1 METTASIK
9 VESTIK
15 IEAEEP
21 AQSRPLQ
28 IPVLKSEPE
37 STQKKEHL
45 DPVDLP
51 NSQKKVENPASQPKE
66 DASKEVLEQQK
77 NLIYKACFDF
87 IRSNMMPAVPKPMDM
102 FPNFLGMSPFG
113 SLLPDPYTLKAF
125 VNFKKEY
132 ETFASRM
139 NLPAYLPPISQSNP
153 PRSNLPTMPQ
163 TPSSNNSQKSN
174 ATPKKANAPVPIIT
188 PSKPVLQE
196 KESGQPPILSIIKA
210 ENNIIEK
217 KEENAE
223 QTSLLPLPV
232 AVENKSPEEDSPG
245 SHANASGD
253 EENSP
258 QSEKKVPKKK
268 AQNRIKNI
276 PGLIVQR
283 VRSSI
288 KNYLSLNPKL
298 DKHERR
304 LGYVD
309 KVLVN
314 VNKNDRDRLLAFLEG
329 YQKNWKTWNTIQN
342 FLKTNTKYGAILL
355 DVVLQFFGPD
365 GNDDFNEWL
374 TSGKMGQ
381 KSKIAVTEMKDKIGA
396 KFSKILLKAETQETN
411 QKDKMIKTEEG
422 V

>member
-1 METTASIK
+1 METPASIK
-9 VESTIK
+9 VETVK

-21 AQSRPLQ
+21 VPSRPLQ

-37 STQKKEHL
+37 STQTQKKEQQI
-45 DPVDLP
+45 DPVNLP
-51 NSQKKVENPASQPKE
+51 NSQRKVENLANQPKE
-66 DASKEVLEQQK
+66 DLTKDVLEQQK

-125 VNFKKEY
+125 CNFKKEY
-132 ETFASRM
+132 ETFATRM
-139 NLPAYLPPISQSNP
+139 NLPAYLPPISQNNP
-153 PRSNLPTMPQ
+153 PRSSLPTMPH

-174 ATPKKANAPVPIIT
+174 ATPKKTNAPVPITT

-196 KESGQPPILSIIKA
+196 QLPIPSLIKS

-232 AVENKSPEEDSPG
+232 AVENKSPEDESAE
-245 SHANASGD
+245 SHANASPD
-253 EENSP
+253 EGNSP
-258 QSEKKVPKKK
+258 HSEKKVPKKK

-298 DKHERR
+298 DKQERR

-381 KSKIAVTEMKDKIGA
+381 KSKVAVTEMKDKIGA
-396 KFSKILLKAETQETN
+396 KFSKILLKAEAQETN
-411 QKDKMIKTEEG
+411 QKDKMVKTEEG

>member
-1 METTASIK
+1 L
-9 VESTIK
+9 
-15 IEAEEP
+15 
-21 AQSRPLQ
+21 R
-28 IPVLKSEPE
+28 
-37 STQKKEHL
+37 
-45 DPVDLP
+45 
-51 NSQKKVENPASQPKE
+51 
-66 DASKEVLEQQK
+66 
-77 NLIYKACFDF
+77 
-87 IRSNMMPAVPKPMDM
+87 
-102 FPNFLGMSPFG
+102 
-113 SLLPDPYTLKAF
+113 
-125 VNFKKEY
+125 
-132 ETFASRM
+132 
-139 NLPAYLPPISQSNP
+139 
-153 PRSNLPTMPQ
+153 
-163 TPSSNNSQKSN
+163 
-174 ATPKKANAPVPIIT
+174 
-188 PSKPVLQE
+188 
-196 KESGQPPILSIIKA
+196 
-210 ENNIIEK
+210 K
-217 KEENAE
+217 KEENSE

-232 AVENKSPEEDSPG
+232 AVENKSPEEESAE
-245 SHANASGD
+245 SHANASPD
-253 EENSP
+253 EGNSP
-258 QSEKKVPKKK
+258 HSEKKVPKKK

-355 DVVLQFFGPD
+355 DVVLQFFGPE

-396 KFSKILLKAETQETN
+396 KFSKILLKAEAQETN
-411 QKDKMIKTEEG
+411 QKDKMVKTEEG